1 MSRFN
6 DFSLINKQVIKDKS
20 KIENLLLK
28 LNIEKDIKS
37 LFVNFIDKDVCFND
51 YNIINSVKDILVL
64 KDIESQKI
72 HINFLFNAFSND
84 FLNEKQSFK
93 YNLIKKR
100 FSYKRKNQKYLI
112 NIDEEL
118 NRIIYIG
125 YYVYKADIANVFN
138 TEYLFYWCLLEK
150 K

>member
-1 MSRFN
+1 MSKFN
-6 DFSLINKQVIKDKS
+6 DFSLINKQVIKDTN

-37 LFVNFIDKDVCFND
+37 LFINFVDKDVSFKD
-51 YNIINSVKDILVL
+51 YNIINNSKDILVL

-84 FLNEKQSFK
+84 FLDEKQSFK
-93 YNLIKKR
+93 YSLIKRR

-118 NRIIYIG
+118 NKIIYIG
-125 YYVYKADIANVFN
+125 YYVYKTDIANVFN